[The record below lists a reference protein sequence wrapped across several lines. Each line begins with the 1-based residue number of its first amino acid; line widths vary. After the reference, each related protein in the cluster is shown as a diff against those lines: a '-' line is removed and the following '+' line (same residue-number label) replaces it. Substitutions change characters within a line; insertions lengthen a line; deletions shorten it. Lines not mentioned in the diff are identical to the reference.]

1 MTPDM
6 RYVAP
11 LERSSRAT
19 TVGGT
24 NLRVKQLL
32 LDSRVNFSSGAAS
45 ISDEH
50 SWGRLRIHARWIR
63 FIGISTWACRS
74 GCRRPRCR
82 TRERVRG
89 KKRHRHP
96 KLSEWVRHLEHEGL
110 PVLKNKRQV
119 QITNSQNVLQTPLQ
133 KKLWSKL
140 LESWFVFCFFCFG
153 VVKIKKR
160 KFSVVKTNCPVTA
173 KLSWNKRGTKRYVI
187 YQLYC

>member
-1 MTPDM
+1 MQHGGGGMWKRNAKTSARLMFDTW
-6 RYVAP
+6 R
-11 LERSSRAT
+11 LT

-45 ISDEH
+45 MSDEH
-50 SWGRLRIHARWIR
+50 SWGRLRIHASWIR
-63 FIGISTWACRS
+63 FIGISTWACRL

-96 KLSEWVRHLEHEGL
+96 KLSERVRHLEHEGL

-119 QITNSQNVLQTPLQ
+119 QITSSQNVLQTTT
-133 KKLWSKL
+133 KKKWTKL
-140 LESWFVFCFFCFG
+140 LESCFLCFFF
-153 VVKIKKR
+153 V
-160 KFSVVKTNCPVTA
+160 
-173 KLSWNKRGTKRYVI
+173 LE
-187 YQLYC
+187 L